1 MIEQMNHGKPCKIL
15 RYKSFLRI
23 IMLRQYLAPLIAA
36 GLATVLA
43 PAAHAAPA
51 YTSRVLVNNLANPRG
66 LLVRGDQLLV
76 SEAGSGGPAGASNC
90 ITSGAFTTLCSGLS
104 GALGSWNLTNQT
116 YTRVLTGLPSLAQ
129 TNGTEGTGLADLA
142 NGGPTGL
149 LGIFGFGANPNL
161 LTPIL
166 PGNNLFARV
175 VSIDLSTNNVQPR
188 ANLAA
193 YEKDY
198 NPDGRDLNSN
208 PYAVQVFG
216 GKLYA
221 TDAGGNTLL
230 TLGLTPNPSDGLL
243 PIESAF
249 AFPTTP
255 ITPPPT
261 PPGAP
266 DPFPASAVPTGL
278 TVNPATNTLLIG
290 EFSGYPFVP
299 GSASVYAT
307 TGLMAPLVSLTGFST
322 ITDVTADN
330 AGNSYVLEYNFLPAA
345 GGIWRVTPGGGRE
358 RIIDGL
364 TEPTSLAL
372 GPDGTIF
379 VTNKADGLQ
388 GELLEYRPTP
398 APLPLFGAA
407 LAWRQA
413 RRLRQRVRQSRPGA
427 ASAS

>member
-1 MIEQMNHGKPCKIL
+1 
-15 RYKSFLRI
+15 
-23 IMLRQYLAPLIAA
+23 MLRQYLAPLIAA

-161 LTPIL
+161 LTPTL
-166 PGNNLFARV
+166 PGNTLLARV

-193 YEKDY
+193 YEKDH
-198 NPDGRDLNSN
+198 NPDGGDLNSN

-249 AFPTTP
+249 AFPTIP
-255 ITPPPT
+255 ITPPPN
-261 PPGAP
+261 PPGTP

-278 TVNPATNTLLIG
+278 TVNPATNKLLIAELG
-290 EFSGYPFVP
+290 GYPFKP
-299 GSASVYAT
+299 SSSSIYASD
-307 TGLMAPLVSLTGFST
+307 GLTDPVKALTDFTS
-322 ITDVTADN
+322 ITDVAADVV
-330 AGNSYVLEYNFLPAA
+330 GNIYVLEYTSFFFDPNAK
-345 GGIWRVTPGGGRE
+345 GSIWRVTPGGSRE

-364 TEPTSLAL
+364 TQPTSLAL

-388 GELLEYRPTP
+388 GELLEYRPVP
-398 APLPLFGAA
+398 APLTLFGAA

>member
-1 MIEQMNHGKPCKIL
+1 M
-15 RYKSFLRI
+15 
-23 IMLRQYLAPLIAA
+23 RQQFLAPLVAA
-36 GLATVLA
+36 ALALVLA
-43 PAAHAAPA
+43 PAAQAAPA

-66 LLVRGDQLLV
+66 LLFRGDQLLV
-76 SEAGSGGPAGASNC
+76 SEAGSGGPAQPGSSNC
-90 ITSGAFTTLCSGLS
+90 ITSGALTTLCPGPT

-161 LTPIL
+161 LTPSL
-166 PGNNLFARV
+166 PGNNLFAQV
-175 VSIDLSTNNVQPR
+175 VSIDLSTSTLQPR

-193 YEKDY
+193 YEQDN

-208 PYAVQVFG
+208 PYAVEVFG

-249 AFPTTP
+249 PFPLIP
-255 ITPPPT
+255 LTPPPPSGPNT
-261 PPGAP
+261 
-266 DPFPASAVPTGL
+266 ASAVPTGL
-278 TVNPATNTLLIG
+278 TVNSATNTLLIG

-299 GSASVYAT
+299 GSASVYAK
-307 TGLMAPLVSLTGFST
+307 GGGSDPLLSLTGFST
-322 ITDVTADN
+322 ITDLAAD
-330 AGNSYVLEYNFLPAA
+330 AGGNTYILEFSSRLFGPPST
-345 GGIWRVTPGGGRE
+345 GGIWRVTPGGTRE

-364 TEPTSLAL
+364 TQPTSLAL

-388 GELLEYRPTP
+388 GELLEFRPAP
-398 APLPLFGAA
+398 APLPLLGAA
-407 LAWRQA
+407 LAWRQT
-413 RRLRQRVRQSRPGA
+413 RRLRQRVRQSGGGA
-427 ASAS
+427 AAAS